1 MQLVY
6 CIYSVIPQ
14 LLQVGK
20 LPSFS
25 AAVHSQTPIFRY
37 LKEFNVEYASVNGQ
51 ERSII
56 SCAGVSSCLFVCLF
70 WMKDLKSLHR
80 LTIIGFLTGFSLF
93 GPNFLFTF
101 SF

>member
-37 LKEFNVEYASVNGQ
+37 LKEFNMEYVNANGQ
-51 ERSII
+51 DRSII
-56 SCAGVSSCLFVCLF
+56 SCAGVSSFFFCCLFL
-70 WMKDLKSLHR
+70 
-80 LTIIGFLTGFSLF
+80 
-93 GPNFLFTF
+93 FLFLENRF
-101 SF
+101 SILPHI